1 MPMFAII
8 AGTALVTSIAQGI
21 AARYAHKK
29 VFEAMASMAE
39 QNPELLAQ
47 LLRNMC
53 DWKKDATTPTTQT
66 YKGEVHE
73 YRS

>member
-21 AARYAHKK
+21 AVHYAHKK
-29 VFEAMASMAE
+29 AIDAMASMAE

-47 LLRNMC
+47 LLRNMR
-53 DWKKDATTPTTQT
+53 DRKKDA
-66 YKGEVHE
+66 
-73 YRS
+73 